1 MGRYDKMDFPC
12 YLLLRTEKPI
22 RKLSPSLSRD
32 ISKSI
37 KTNLKKRG
45 IISSPDFQ
53 LIIISLWA
61 KKLLNNCLNFIFQ
74 SNRLRE
80 ITISFRFSSFNLGWG
95 GSIRGGGG
103 LQFETLWYGFFLKE
117 DSSLTDTSHRRHHL
131 FCGLLAPDAA
141 LLTPQLIWG
150 HAIPSGSASLQTAA
164 FPSYCFYQFF
174 GVVTNKLLLYRD
186 Q

>member
-1 MGRYDKMDFPC
+1 MGRYVKMDFPC

-45 IISSPDFQ
+45 TISSPDFQ
-53 LIIISLWA
+53 LVIISLWA

-80 ITISFRFSSFNLGWG
+80 ITISFCFSSFNLGWG

-103 LQFETLWYGFFLKE
+103 LQFETLWYGFSLEE
-117 DSSLTDTSHRRHHL
+117 DSSLTDTSHRRHHHFSTPSSWRGNSDSSL
-131 FCGLLAPDAA
+131 WGVLSSFEVMPYQAVPPYKLLP
-141 LLTPQLIWG
+141 
-150 HAIPSGSASLQTAA
+150 
-164 FPSYCFYQFF
+164 FF
-174 GVVTNKLLLYRD
+174 LEKKFLLYRD
-186 Q
+186 LR

>member
-32 ISKSI
+32 ISKLI

-45 IISSPDFQ
+45 TISSPGFQ

-61 KKLLNNCLNFIFQ
+61 KKLLNNCLNFIFR

-103 LQFETLWYGFFLKE
+103 CNLRLFDMDFP
-117 DSSLTDTSHRRHHL
+117 RRRRRIQVWRIPPIVVIIISQ
-131 FCGLLAPDAA
+131 LLAPDAGI
-141 LLTPQLIWG
+141 LTP
-150 HAIPSGSASLQTAA
+150 HSEESSAHLKSCHTRQCLPTN
-164 FPSYCFYQFF
+164 CCRFF
-174 GVVTNKLLLYRD
+174 
-186 Q
+186 